1 MERARKAED
10 KEERRRA
17 ILNAARAELG
27 KSRFQELQMAEV
39 AQRAGLAK
47 GTLYL
52 YFETREALALGLLE
66 ELLGGWFAELD
77 HALLGAR
84 RPEPR
89 KVAQWMLDALEGRP
103 PLLPLLAVLQ
113 SVLEHNV
120 PKSEARRFKEQ
131 LLRRVLATG
140 ELLEEALKHLAPGEG
155 ARLILQ
161 ANALAVGLYGMAEP
175 APVVAEVLSE
185 PELSPLRVEFASE
198 FVDVMD
204 ALLSRRRRD
213 K

>member
-10 KEERRRA
+10 KRERRNA
-17 ILNAARAELG
+17 ILEAARGELG
-27 KSRFQELQMAEV
+27 RTRVQDLQMAEV
-39 AQRAGLAK
+39 ARRAGLAK

-66 ELLGGWFAELD
+66 ELLDGWFDELER
-77 HALLGAR
+77 ALHGAR

-89 KVAQWMLDALEGRP
+89 KVAQWMLDALDGRP
-103 PLLPLLAVLQ
+103 PLLALLAVLQ
-113 SVLEHNV
+113 SVLEHNL
-120 PKSEARRFKEQ
+120 PKREARRFKQ
-131 LLRRVLATG
+131 HLLARVLTAG
-140 ELLEEALKHLAPGEG
+140 QLLEEAMKHLAPGEG

-175 APVVAEVLSE
+175 APVVAEVLAE
-185 PELSPLRVEFASE
+185 PELAPLRVEFAGE

-204 ALLSRRRRD
+204 ALLSRKRRE

>member
-17 ILNAARAELG
+17 ILDAARAELG

-39 AQRAGLAK
+39 ARRAGLAK

-77 HALLGAR
+77 QALLGAR

-89 KVAQWMLDALEGRP
+89 KVAHWMLDALEGRP

-113 SVLEHNV
+113 SVLEHNL
-120 PKSEARRFKEQ
+120 PKSEARRFKEH

-140 ELLEEALKHLAPGEG
+140 ELLEQALKHLAPGEG

-185 PELSPLRVEFASE
+185 PALSPLRVEFASE

-204 ALLSRRRRD
+204 ALLSRKRRD